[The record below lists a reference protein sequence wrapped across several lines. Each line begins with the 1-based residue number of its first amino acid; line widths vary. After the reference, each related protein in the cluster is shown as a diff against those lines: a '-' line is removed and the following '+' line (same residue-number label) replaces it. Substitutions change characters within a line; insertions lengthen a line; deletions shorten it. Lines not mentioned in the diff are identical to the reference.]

1 MRLLL
6 CERDATV
13 GGVGHHLLDDIG
25 DLLFQLVDKLC
36 GIVLLVLDVT
46 QFLFP
51 DTCQLT
57 ALQQLLADEV
67 DELDARRGGDES
79 FAFAFDIA
87 ALEECLDDARSARW
101 SSDTVLL
108 HCSTEGLILHK
119 LTRRLHRA
127 Q

>member
-1 MRLLL
+1 MNFRILCNNAEMCLLL

-57 ALQQLLADEV
+57 ALEQFLADEV
-67 DELDARRGGDES
+67 DEFDARRGGDES

-87 ALEECLDDARSARW
+87 ALEECLDDTWSTSRSGWGCAVHSLPW
-101 SSDTVLL
+101 
-108 HCSTEGLILHK
+108 
-119 LTRRLHRA
+119 
-127 Q
+127 